1 MHDESKSSN
10 NIFATCFNHSLLY
23 YPFIF
28 VEKNLAAMA
37 CKCALKGLQFS
48 IRVKN
53 YLHMSLAGTF
63 RKSKA
68 KAISVSCS

>member
-1 MHDESKSSN
+1 MRDESESAEYICNVFQSSV
-10 NIFATCFNHSLLY
+10 TLLSVY
-23 YPFIF
+23 IR
-28 VEKNLAAMA
+28 EKNHAAMA
-37 CKCALKGLQFS
+37 CKCTLKGLQFS
-48 IRVKN
+48 IRAKN